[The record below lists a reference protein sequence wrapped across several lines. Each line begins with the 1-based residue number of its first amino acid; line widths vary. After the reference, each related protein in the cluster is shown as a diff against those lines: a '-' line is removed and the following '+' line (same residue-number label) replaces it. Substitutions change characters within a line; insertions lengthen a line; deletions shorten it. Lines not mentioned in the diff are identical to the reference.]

1 MEQSARK
8 RLGRPPSPP
17 DEVRG
22 NRVVTFV
29 TDEEFA
35 ELRARAEQARTSL
48 SRHLHEL
55 LLEGMQHRK
64 GEK

>member
-1 MEQSARK
+1 MEPTARK

-29 TDEEFA
+29 TDDEFK
-35 ELRARAEQARTSL
+35 ELQARAEQAQTSL
-48 SRHLHEL
+48 SRHVHDL
-55 LLEGMQHRK
+55 LLTGMQHREHRK
-64 GEK
+64 